1 MHRQQEVCEFLCH
14 FLERAQPAAFCGRWE
29 ARLINPHVC
38 VESGSL
44 LSPLPLEV
52 AGGTISAVIQNWHRQ
67 HAVFALESSAGILLL
82 QLKRYN
88 LEDGAA
94 RKNMTRIACRPGELV
109 RVPHFRGSQGL
120 EVAMLPYRVA
130 FVIFHPGASTS
141 SGHYQTALSR
151 CCNAASHTG
160 DGEPAAR
167 AFYICNDRQRPRL
180 AQVKDQ
186 NIIDQNA
193 YVIGLLR
200 SPNPDPDPP
209 PP

>member
-88 LEDGAA
+88 LEAGAA

-130 FVIFHPGASTS
+130 FVIFHLGASTS
-141 SGHYQTALSR
+141 SGQGWGA
-151 CCNAASHTG
+151 CCVGVLH
-160 DGEPAAR
+160 
-167 AFYICNDRQRPRL
+167 L
-180 AQVKDQ
+180 
-186 NIIDQNA
+186 
-193 YVIGLLR
+193 
-200 SPNPDPDPP
+200 
-209 PP
+209 

>member
-130 FVIFHPGASTS
+130 FVHQPARDTIRLLSVVVAMQPHTRGMGSLLRGRSTS
-141 SGHYQTALSR
+141 VMIGSGRALHR
-151 CCNAASHTG
+151 
-160 DGEPAAR
+160 
-167 AFYICNDRQRPRL
+167 
-180 AQVKDQ
+180 
-186 NIIDQNA
+186 
-193 YVIGLLR
+193 
-200 SPNPDPDPP
+200 
-209 PP
+209 